1 MISDT
6 QKLIIIT
13 APSGSGK
20 TTIVHHLLNT
30 NPQLAFRVSACTR
43 QPRPNEKDGVHYYF
57 LSLEQ
62 FTRKIANHEFAEF
75 EMVYEGKY
83 YGTLKA
89 ELQRI
94 WDAGKTPLVD
104 IDVQGALRLK
114 KHYGEQ
120 ALSIFVKAPSLEILK
135 QRLID
140 RGTET
145 DFTLAERLDKAG
157 YETTFAENF
166 DRIIVND
173 ELQKACAEASQ
184 EILLFLS

>member
-1 MISDT
+1 MSDT

-20 TTIVHHLLNT
+20 TTIVHHLLEQ
-30 NPQLAFRVSACTR
+30 NPQLAFSVSACTR
-43 QPRPNEKDGVHYYF
+43 KPRPNEEDGVHYYF
-57 LSLEQ
+57 LSLEN
-62 FTRKIANHEFAEF
+62 FTRKIANHVFVEF

-94 WDAGKTPLVD
+94 WDASKTPLVD

-114 KHYGEQ
+114 KHYGSN
-120 ALSIFVKAPSLEILK
+120 ALSIFVKAPSLDILR

-145 DFTLAERLDKAG
+145 DFSLQERLDKAS
-157 YETTFAENF
+157 YETTFAESF

-173 ELQKACAEASQ
+173 DLARACTEAEK
-184 EILLFLS
+184 EILLYLS

>member
-30 NPQLAFRVSACTR
+30 NPQLAFSVSACTR

-62 FTRKIANHEFAEF
+62 FTRKSANHEFAEF

>member
-1 MISDT
+1 MSDT

-20 TTIVHHLLNT
+20 TTIVQHLLDN
-30 NPQLAFRVSACTR
+30 NPQLAFSVSACTR
-43 QPRPNEKDGVHYYF
+43 MPRPSETDGVDYYF
-57 LSLEQ
+57 LSLEK

-83 YGTLKA
+83 YGTLKS

-94 WDAGKTPLVD
+94 WDSGRTPLVD

-114 KHYGEQ
+114 KHYGEV
-120 ALSIFVKAPSLEILK
+120 ALSIFVKAPSLEVLK
-135 QRLID
+135 QRLLD

-145 DFTLAERLDKAG
+145 DVSLRERLDKAG
-157 YETTFAENF
+157 YETSFAENF
-166 DRIIVND
+166 DRIIIND
-173 ELQKACAEASQ
+173 DLQTACTEATK